1 MFEFLS
7 LNTDMKLSFKNFAGI
22 VAAALLNF
30 GCPFSGLAASTNV
43 TVGFSGHLTFSP
55 TNTTINTGD
64 QVIWTWAGANHSS
77 TSGTNG
83 VAGDDNGV
91 PGGLWDSGVLTAGKT
106 FTNTFNSAGNFSYY
120 CSVHFASHMTG
131 MVFVVTG
138 NLPPTLSITNPVSG
152 TVLAA
157 PASVKIQV
165 TVTNGSSAV
174 TNVQFLVGANV
185 LTNETVAPFSAITNN
200 LAAGSYALS
209 AVASDNNGLKATN
222 VVTINVVTP
231 ATVSLTNSAK
241 LSSTNIQFSYLV
253 NTGLSY
259 VVQRSTNL
267 AATNWISLVTN
278 VAASNPIVFMD
289 NHATNNPG
297 FYRVGR
303 LPNP

>member
-1 MFEFLS
+1 MFAFLS
-7 LNTDMKLSFKNFAGI
+7 LHKDMKLSFKYFAGV
-22 VAAALLNF
+22 VAAALLCL
-30 GCPFSGLAASTNV
+30 GCPSAGLAASTNV

-91 PGGLWDSGVLTAGKT
+91 PSGLWDSGVLTAGKT
-106 FTNTFNSAGNFSYY
+106 FTNTFSSAGNFSYY
-120 CSVHFASHMTG
+120 CSVHSSLHMTG

-138 NLPPTLSITNPVSG
+138 NLPPTLSIANPASG

-157 PASVKIQV
+157 PASVMIQV
-165 TVTNGSSAV
+165 AVTNGSSAV

-185 LTNETVAPFSAITNN
+185 LTNETAAPFSAVTNN
-200 LAAGSYALS
+200 LAAGSYTLS

-222 VVTINVVTP
+222 AATISVVTP
-231 ATVSLTNSAK
+231 VTTSLTNSMK
-241 LSSTNIQFSYLV
+241 LSSTNFQFSYLV

-267 AATNWISLVTN
+267 ATVNWISLVTN